1 VTDINEDFQ
10 LLLKASEEDDKK
22 DDDKD
27 GIADVDQ
34 LVRPEIIQNK
44 SESQCTLAASSKLTH
59 IQHRLNSRPSLT
71 VAHNPSFTL

>member
-1 VTDINEDFQ
+1 MADINEDFQ

-34 LVRPEIIQNK
+34 MVRADSRGSNCQNSLPHFCPRPITRTMMDRIPIPIQ
-44 SESQCTLAASSKLTH
+44 L
-59 IQHRLNSRPSLT
+59 
-71 VAHNPSFTL
+71 